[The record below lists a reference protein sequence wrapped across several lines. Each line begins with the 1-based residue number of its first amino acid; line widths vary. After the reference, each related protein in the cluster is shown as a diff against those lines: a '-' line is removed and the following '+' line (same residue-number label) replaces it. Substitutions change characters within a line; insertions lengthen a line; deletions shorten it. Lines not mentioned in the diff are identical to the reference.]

1 MRDFLFSYIL
11 GIAIYNRD
19 TLSLVEAT
27 ESDSGLN
34 MGYTP
39 YLSRYY
45 NRQKRFQTMGFRG
58 TQFSDKPTKTGIYNF
73 E

>member
-45 NRQKRFQTMGFRG
+45 PRPSTAEEKMVVLRR
-58 TQFSDKPTKTGIYNF
+58 
-73 E
+73 